1 VSVRIYEKLGN
12 CRVFWAKLGTKLARG
27 APIAV
32 SAAWFFQGIRGLP
45 SLLAA
50 HLQGGIA
57 MRVAIQEQPRLDCP
71 PVAAVRLN
79 LNCRDEIIP
88 ILRALQ
94 HVYGQ
99 AHLRQEI
106 LDLVGKD
113 VNGDSSPDRG
123 REGLSYWTIVVL
135 AAVRLGC
142 NFDYDKLQDLAEQHR
157 TLRLIMGIGD
167 WEDETE
173 FDWRRIRDNLCLL
186 QPQTLEQINHVIVA
200 AGHELA
206 PEAIEAVRGDTF
218 VVETNI
224 HYPTESTLIEDGL
237 GKVATLAAA
246 LAVAHGLPGW
256 RQHEHLLRK
265 VKEIVRQIHRAS
277 QAKSKGAGRLK
288 PGYQRLLIL
297 AEDLLQRARALL
309 LALHF
314 RAKGEGIDWLG
325 QGFAGPREEVWHYL
339 RLTEKVC
346 GTARRRVLL
355 GEAVPNE
362 EKIFSIF
369 EPHTELIKRGKHPDP
384 IQYGHKVLVIEDAVG
399 FICHYGV
406 MANGELD
413 QDVLVPE
420 MTELQQRVGNRIKR
434 ASFDRAFHT
443 PDNQEKLAAIV
454 DHPCIPKKGRLSGR
468 KQQEEA
474 SVEFRRSRQSHPG
487 IESAIG
493 ALQSGN
499 GQERCRDKSKLGYE
513 RYVGLGILGRNLQVL
528 GKLLLAQ
535 DEAKCEAAQSK
546 RKQ

>member
-1 VSVRIYEKLGN
+1 
-12 CRVFWAKLGTKLARG
+12 
-27 APIAV
+27 
-32 SAAWFFQGIRGLP
+32 
-45 SLLAA
+45 
-50 HLQGGIA
+50 
-57 MRVAIQEQPRLDCP
+57 MRVAFQEQPRLDCP
-71 PVAAVRLN
+71 PINAVPLN

-99 AHLRQEI
+99 AQWRCEI
-106 LDLVGKD
+106 LELVGND
-113 VNGDSSPDRG
+113 VNAGSSPDHG
-123 REGLSYWTIVVL
+123 RVGLSYWTIMVL

-157 TLRLIMGIGD
+157 TLRLMMGIGD
-167 WEDETE
+167 WQDQEDC
-173 FDWRRIRDNLCLL
+173 DWRRIRDNLCLL
-186 QPQTLEQINHVIVA
+186 RPQTLQKINHLIVA

-206 PEAIEAVRGDTF
+206 PAAIETVRGDTF

-237 GKVATLAAA
+237 GKVVTLAAA
-246 LAVAHGLPGW
+246 LAELHGQRGW
-256 RQHEHLLRK
+256 RQHEHLLQN
-265 VKEIVRQIHRAS
+265 VKEIVRQISRAS
-277 QAKSKGAGRLK
+277 RAKSKGADRLK
-288 PGYQRLLIL
+288 PGYQRLLTV
-297 AEDLLQRARALL
+297 AEDLLERARALL
-309 LALHF
+309 RTVHF
-314 RAKGEGIDWLG
+314 QATGEGIDWLG
-325 QGFAGPREEVWHYL
+325 AGLAGPREELWHYL
-339 RLTEKVC
+339 QLTAKVC

-362 EKIFSIF
+362 EKVFSIF
-369 EPHTELIKRGKHPDP
+369 EPHTELIKRGKQPDP

-399 FICHYGV
+399 FICDYRV
-406 MANGELD
+406 VANSVLD
-413 QDVLVPE
+413 QDVLVPA
-420 MTELQQRVGNRIKR
+420 MTELQERVGGKIKR

-443 PDNQEKLAAIV
+443 PENQDKLAAIV

-468 KQQEEA
+468 QQQEEA
-474 SVEFRRSRQSHPG
+474 SVEFRQARQSHPG

-535 DEAKCEAAQSK
+535 EDAKCEAAQS
-546 RKQ
+546 RRNQQAG